1 MLEAKG
7 NQGIVHEN
15 LAAAEEGDNEDGENT
30 QRVVPA
36 Y

>member
-7 NQGIVHEN
+7 NQGIVHDN
-15 LAAAEEGDNEDGENT
+15 LMAAQEDDNEDGENT